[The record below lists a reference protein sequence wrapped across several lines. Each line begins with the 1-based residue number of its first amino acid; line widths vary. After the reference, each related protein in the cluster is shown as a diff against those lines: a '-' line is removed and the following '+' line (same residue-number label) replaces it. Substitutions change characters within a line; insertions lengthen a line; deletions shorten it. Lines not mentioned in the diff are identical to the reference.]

1 MGDIMQSKTVGIRD
15 AKIHLSKLIKMVR
28 KGTEIM
34 LTDRGQPVG
43 KIVPIDNGEL
53 SLSVRIKRLEDQGLL
68 EICSGKGQGKIPYAM
83 PVQENIAQIFLKE
96 DRGHE

>member
-1 MGDIMQSKTVGIRD
+1 MEGIMQSRTVGIRN

-28 KGTEIM
+28 KGSEIT

-68 EICSGKGQGKIPYAM
+68 EICSVKDQGKIPEAI
-83 PVQENIAQIFLKE
+83 PVQKNIAQIFLKE
-96 DRGHE
+96 DRAHG

>member
-1 MGDIMQSKTVGIRD
+1 MQSRTVGLRD
-15 AKIHLSKLIKMVR
+15 AKIHLSRLIRMVSKR
-28 KGTEIM
+28 SEIM

-43 KIVPIDNGEL
+43 KIVPIDNDEL

-68 EICSGKGQGKIPYAM
+68 EICSEKRQRKIPHAI

-96 DRGHE
+96 DRGHEV